1 MKKHLLTL
9 SLVCFAFLINAQ
21 NIDNQLLDEM
31 NRRADD
37 DEIEVVVV
45 MKDHYDRTLLNQKAD
60 AFATRAERREFV
72 AKELKT
78 FAEKSQKNLVDYLE
92 NTAKINNVAS
102 LHFANALYF
111 SATKAVIME
120 IANRD
125 DIEII
130 GFNKKQNL
138 IPKCKDAK
146 FCVSTTDAAREI
158 TPNVL
163 QVNADQV
170 WAQGYTGA
178 GVIVAVVDSGVNYEH
193 ADVADHLWDGG
204 TEFPHHGYDI
214 VNNDDDPMDDKGHG
228 THVAGIVCGDGTS
241 GTQTGVAPDATL
253 MCVKTTAADGF
264 GGAVN
269 IAGGMEWAVEHGCD
283 LINLSQGMAGAGITD
298 KEIFR
303 RTCETILDAGIVAL
317 VCAGNEG
324 YSILQMAYP
333 IPNNVRVPG
342 SCPPPYLDPD
352 QMVNPGGL
360 SCVVAVGAV
369 DYNDAAAEFTSQG
382 PVTWQDTEFGDYAYE
397 PGIGLI
403 RPDVCAPGVNIKSL
417 DYQNTSGY
425 TYYDGTS
432 QATPCVAG
440 IVALMLQKNPN
451 LMPADICMIL
461 EETSLKL
468 TPNKSNITGVGRVD
482 ALAAINAVE
491 PDAVEE
497 NDIVENG
504 FVVYPNPANDILF
517 VCTDTPRVSTDGF
530 DPSLREYQI
539 TNLMGQTIM
548 SGKIA
553 SENQQ
558 IDVSSLTEGIYFIK
572 IGDATMKFLKK

>member
-1 MKKHLLTL
+1 MTKTLLTL
-9 SLVCFAFLINAQ
+9 ILFFCALLINAQ

-31 NRRADD
+31 NLRADG

-45 MKDHYDRTLLNQKAD
+45 MKARYDRTILNQKAD
-60 AFATRAERREFV
+60 AFTTRAERRDFV
-72 AKELKT
+72 AKELQT

-92 NTAKINNVAS
+92 NTAKINNVSS

-130 GFNKKQNL
+130 GLNKKQQL
-138 IPKCKDAK
+138 IPECTDAIHR
-146 FCVSTTDAAREI
+146 VSTTSREI
-158 TPNVL
+158 THNVL

-204 TEFPHHGYDI
+204 DEFPHHGYDI
-214 VNNDDDPMDDKGHG
+214 VNGDNDPMDDIGHG

-241 GTQTGVAPDATL
+241 GSQTGVAPDATL
-253 MCVKTTAADGF
+253 MCVKSIAVDGF

-283 LINLSQGMAGAGITD
+283 MISMSLGMAGASVTD
-298 KEIFR
+298 KIVLR
-303 RTCETILDAGIVAL
+303 RTCVAVNDAGIVAA

-324 YSILQMAYP
+324 LDILLMAYP
-333 IPNNVRVPG
+333 IPDNVRVPA

-352 QMVNPGGL
+352 QLVNPGEL
-360 SCVVAVGAV
+360 SCVIAVGAV
-369 DYNDAAAEFTSQG
+369 DGNDAAASFTSRG

-403 RPDVCAPGVNIKSL
+403 RPDVCAPGVAIKSL
-417 DYQNTSGY
+417 DYQNINGY
-425 TYYDGTS
+425 TNMDGTS
-432 QATPCVAG
+432 QATPCVSG
-440 IVALMLQKNPN
+440 ILALMLQKNPN
-451 LMPADICMIL
+451 LMPADICRIL

-482 ALAAINAVE
+482 ALAAVNTVE
-491 PDAVEE
+491 PHSAVEE
-497 NDIVENG
+497 NEITKNG
-504 FVVYPNPANDILF
+504 FILYPNPSDGVLF
-517 VCTDTPRVSTDGF
+517 VKTCYGA
-530 DPSLREYQI
+530 SLQSDYHI
-539 TNLMGQTIM
+539 TNLMGQKMMI
-548 SGKIA
+548 GKIT

-558 IDVSSLTEGIYFIK
+558 IDVSSLLEDIYFIK
-572 IGDATMKFLKK
+572 IGDVTMKFFKK